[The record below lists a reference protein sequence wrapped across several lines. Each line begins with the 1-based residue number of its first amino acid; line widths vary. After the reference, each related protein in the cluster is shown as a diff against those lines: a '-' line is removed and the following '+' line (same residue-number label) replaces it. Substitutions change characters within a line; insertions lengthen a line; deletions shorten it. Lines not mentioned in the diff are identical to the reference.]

1 MVARVSRVRCD
12 PEPWSPIGVR
22 VKKVSVS
29 ERKKLYAR
37 IRKLEQEVAQQDY
50 ERGKNLK
57 RAEELQTF
65 YNNEKLNTKHYIAEK
80 DRYYTETQVQKAK
93 IHRLEKAVTALKE
106 AHQKT
111 LLAFDVLN

>member
-1 MVARVSRVRCD
+1 M
-12 PEPWSPIGVR
+12 
-22 VKKVSVS
+22 KK
-29 ERKKLYAR
+29 KKLTEKQKHLAR
-37 IRKLEQEVAQQDY
+37 IRKLENEVADQDY
-50 ERGKNLK
+50 RRGKAL
-57 RAEELQTF
+57 AEVARFESL
-65 YNNEKLNTKHYIAEK
+65 YKNEQSNSKHYQVEK

>member
-1 MVARVSRVRCD
+1 M
-12 PEPWSPIGVR
+12 
-22 VKKVSVS
+22 KK
-29 ERKKLYAR
+29 KKLTEKQKHLAK
-37 IRKLEQEVAQQDY
+37 IRKLESEVAQQDY
-50 ERGKNLK
+50 ERGKALK
-57 RAEELQTF
+57 KADEYQTF
-65 YNNEKLNTKHYIAEK
+65 YNNEKANVKHVMAEK

>member
-1 MVARVSRVRCD
+1 M
-12 PEPWSPIGVR
+12 
-22 VKKVSVS
+22 KKVSVS

-37 IRKLEQEVAQQDY
+37 IRKLESEVAQQDY
-50 ERGKNLK
+50 QRGQALKKSEEYQTYYKN
-57 RAEELQTF
+57 EQV
-65 YNNEKLNTKHYIAEK
+65 NSKHYMAEK